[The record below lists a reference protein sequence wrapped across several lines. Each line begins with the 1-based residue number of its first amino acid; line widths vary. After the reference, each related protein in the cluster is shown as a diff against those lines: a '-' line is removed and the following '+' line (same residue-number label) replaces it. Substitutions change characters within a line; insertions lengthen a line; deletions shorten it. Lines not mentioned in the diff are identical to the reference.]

1 MQIEIPVWV
10 FLYKVHSSW
19 VSDNLLQKVKG
30 FSVLGDE

>member
-10 FLYKVHSSW
+10 FLYKVHSPW